1 MLGKRP
7 LNMDDYLAML
17 RRRVWWIVIPTLLA
31 PLVGFLVSY
40 AFAPKYKS
48 QSLVLV
54 EGQKVPE
61 GYVKPVVTEDLTQ
74 RIATMQ
80 QQVLTR
86 SRLRPMIERLDLAK
100 NPNELDG
107 LIASVRENLSID
119 PVQSTSVGSNA
130 TVTTSSGKKK
140 KAQSSSSNSGDVPGF
155 YVSFTANK
163 PRVAQQICAALTSM
177 LLEENLKAREQL
189 AQGTTDFLAR
199 QLEESKQTLD
209 DLETKIT
216 SFKKDHMGQ
225 LPGDEDANLKVLM
238 TLNSQLD
245 ASTQTLNRATQDKT
259 YAETGLAQQLA
270 NWKSSQTSMNPQTL
284 EQQITSL
291 QSQLVTLQSRYTDDH
306 PDVIKTKNDIA
317 ELKRKLDEV
326 NAAPIQAVESTAQ
339 ASNSEPAEIRQLRS
353 QIHQYDTVIK
363 QVTDDQ
369 KRLQTQITQYQSRVA
384 LSPGIE
390 EQYKGLTRDYDTA
403 QRVYNDLL
411 AKKSQAEI
419 QTDMEHR
426 QQGEQMRLLNP
437 ASLPDSPS
445 FPTRW
450 MFAAGGLGAGLGLG
464 FGLAILKEFLDSSVR
479 NERDV
484 QAALELPMLGALPW
498 IVAGAGAKS
507 GK

>member
-1 MLGKRP
+1 MLGKRA
-7 LNMDDYLAML
+7 LTMGDYLAML
-17 RRRVWWIVIPTLLA
+17 RRRIWWIVIPTLLA
-31 PLVGFLVSY
+31 PLLGFLVSY

-61 GYVKPVVTEDLTQ
+61 GYVKPVVTEDLMQ

-100 NPNELDG
+100 NPADADE

-119 PVQSTSVGSNA
+119 PVQPSSVGSNA
-130 TVTTSSGKKK
+130 TTTTSSGKKK
-140 KAQSSSSNSGDVPGF
+140 KAGPSPSNSSDVPGF

-163 PRVAQQICAALTSM
+163 PRIAQQICAALTSM

-189 AQGTTDFLAR
+189 AQGTTDFLTR
-199 QLEESKQTLD
+199 QLDESKQTLD
-209 DLETKIT
+209 DLEGKIT

-225 LPGDEDANLKVLM
+225 LPGDEDSNLKILM
-238 TLNSQLD
+238 TLNSQLE
-245 ASTQTLNRATQDKT
+245 ASTQTLNRATQDKS
-259 YAETGLAQQLA
+259 YAESGLAQQLA
-270 NWKSSQTSMNPQTL
+270 NWKSSQTSINPQTL
-284 EQQITSL
+284 EQQISSL
-291 QSQLVTLQSRYTDDH
+291 QSQLVTQQSRYTDDH

-326 NAAPIQAVESTAQ
+326 NAAPVQAIEATA
-339 ASNSEPAEIRQLRS
+339 AAANSEPAEIRQLRS

-363 QVTDDQ
+363 QVTADQ
-369 KRLQTQITQYQSRVA
+369 KRLETQISQYQSRVV

-411 AKKSQAEI
+411 AKKTQAEI

-498 IVAGAGAKS
+498 IVAGAG
-507 GK
+507 GKGK